1 MAINKKMTK
10 SYKIDYET
18 LFALRT
24 FQKIS
29 EKQEK
34 RNSETKKLL

>member
-1 MAINKKMTK
+1 MAINKRMTK
-10 SYKIDYET
+10 SYKIDYE
-18 LFALRT
+18 T

-34 RNSETKKLL
+34 RNSETKKL